1 MDKKY
6 MMLYVHNATLHSREK
21 EVDTSLGD
29 RVGGTGEHSAKWN
42 MPGGEGEMPYYLNST
57 RT

>member
-1 MDKKY
+1 